1 MQHVDCVSDVEPLS
15 LPSWSCGPW
24 THDDP
29 GFIVARLDGSD
40 RVGRSLGRTRHIRY
54 HATVRAAEAK
64 LTIRLSPAAGML
76 SRVDLRIH
84 DRSRPGLALT
94 PSALDRSARAES
106 STAATR
112 TGEIGRAHAC
122 T

>member
-1 MQHVDCVSDVEPLS
+1 MQHVDGVSDVEPLS

-24 THDDP
+24 IHDDP
-29 GFIVARLDGSD
+29 GLIVVRLDGSD

-76 SRVDLRIH
+76 SGATEQGRLQSSVVSVPPCDSGLRDLRELC
-84 DRSRPGLALT
+84 G
-94 PSALDRSARAES
+94 
-106 STAATR
+106 
-112 TGEIGRAHAC
+112 
-122 T
+122 